1 MNIISVTDITKTY
14 TERKLF
20 EKASFYL
27 QEREKVGVIGINGTG
42 KSTLLKIA
50 AGIEEPDEG
59 QVIRANHI
67 VVRYLP
73 QNPVFDPELSV
84 IDTVLAQSSQ
94 NFVGGTSEQNQNAGN
109 HAEHVEHWN
118 LESDAKAMMTKL
130 GITNFEQKA
139 GELSGGQRKRL
150 ALVAALLVPC
160 DVLILDEP
168 SVIDT
173 VLAQSS
179 QNFVGGTSEQNQ
191 NAGNHAEHVEHW
203 NLESDA
209 KAMMTK
215 LGITNFE
222 QKAGELS
229 GGQRKR
235 LALVAALLVPCDV
248 LILDEPTNH
257 LDSAMADWLEDFLKK
272 WRGALIMVTHD
283 RYFLDSVCNR
293 IVEVDKG
300 SIYSYDANYS
310 GYLELKAEREEMQQ
324 ASERKRQ
331 NILRKELEWIRRGA
345 KARTTKQK
353 GRIQRYEKLKDQDAP
368 QTDGSV
374 EISSISSRMGKTT
387 VELSH
392 ISKSYDSRVLI
403 RDFTYIFL
411 KNDRIGFVGANG
423 SGKTTLMK
431 IIDQRI
437 QPDEGT
443 VTIGQTIKI
452 GYYTQE
458 IENTKDAG
466 IAYMDPNEK
475 VIDYIKN
482 TAEFVRTKDGLVSA
496 SNMLERF
503 LFPSSQQ
510 YSPIGKL
517 SGGEKRRLNLL
528 RVLMEAPN
536 VLILDEPTNDLDIRT
551 LTILEDY
558 LDNYDGIVITVSH
571 DRYFLDRVVNRIFAF
586 EEDGKICQ
594 YEGGYTDYVNRL
606 AEEGKVPAGHILD
619 AKNDTTTSVDSVEK
633 ENQTS
638 SMDTWKRERKLKFS
652 YKEQKEYETIE
663 DDIAALEQK
672 IEELDAQTLK
682 FSSDFVKLNEIT
694 KEKEQTEQLL
704 EEKMER
710 WEYLEDLAAK
720 IAGQQ

>member
-1 MNIISVTDITKTY
+1 MIKVQDLDFYYKTDQQRVVLDSVNLSIEPGEFLTILG
-14 TERKLF
+14 R
-20 EKASFYL
+20 
-27 QEREKVGVIGINGTG
+27 NGSG
-42 KSTLLKIA
+42 KSTILKSIAGQLALL
-50 AGIEEPDEG
+50 
-59 QVIRANHI
+59 
-67 VVRYLP
+67 
-73 QNPVFDPELSV
+73 
-84 IDTVLAQSSQ
+84 
-94 NFVGGTSEQNQNAGN
+94 GGTIMLGSS
-109 HAEHVEHWN
+109 H
-118 LESDAKAMMTKL
+118 LEEMSLSRRAQTMAVLLTERLRTEMMTCEDVVATGRYPYTGRFGILSEKDREAVAEAMKL
-130 GITNFEQKA
+130 VQ
-139 GELSGGQRKRL
+139 
-150 ALVAALLVPC
+150 V
-160 DVLILDEP
+160 
-168 SVIDT
+168 
-173 VLAQSS
+173 
-179 QNFVGGTSEQNQ
+179 
-191 NAGNHAEHVEHW
+191 
-203 NLESDA
+203 
-209 KAMMTK
+209 
-215 LGITNFE
+215 
-222 QKAGELS
+222 
-229 GGQRKR
+229 
-235 LALVAALLVPCDV
+235 
-248 LILDEPTNH
+248 
-257 LDSAMADWLEDFLKK
+257 
-272 WRGALIMVTHD
+272 
-283 RYFLDSVCNR
+283 
-293 IVEVDKG
+293 
-300 SIYSYDANYS
+300 
-310 GYLELKAEREEMQQ
+310 
-324 ASERKRQ
+324 
-331 NILRKELEWIRRGA
+331 
-345 KARTTKQK
+345 
-353 GRIQRYEKLKDQDAP
+353 EKLKDQDAP

-482 TAEFVRTKDGLVSA
+482 TAECVRTKDGLVSA